1 MAFGFFRKTETADII
16 FMGGKIYT
24 QNTDM
29 PWTEAVACKNGLIL
43 ALGDYGDIKELEG
56 KNTEIVDLEGGFM
69 LPGLIETSG
78 HPVLDTFKN
87 SCLFLKKGT
96 LDETLAQISEYAA
109 TQADAEIIF
118 AYGYEESIFDSLEQD
133 KARGAL
139 DEICQEKPIVAL
151 GKSGLHCWLNTLA
164 TETVKAAA
172 AEDEITTIS
181 LAYLLH
187 VLEPLN
193 SDIVP
198 KEFTDCMLRYCK
210 KGFTSVFDCGA
221 PEYFTS
227 IYQSFMVHAY
237 QENMVKNRFFGSL
250 LVTRDINP
258 APMIRKLAQYRTH
271 CVELNEHVNFS
282 TLKLLVDRSPGAVSI
297 PDSALRELCLLAA
310 DNGFDIHIDAIGRE
324 AVTEAV
330 EALEATRSA
339 GYKKS
344 AFTVAHD
351 GDVDTVALEHT
362 SLGQDIKETPLT
374 YERND
379 PWIGI
384 ERAATI
390 SEAWDLLTIDGAIQL
405 GISDGF
411 GTIEKGK
418 HADFAIFDKD
428 PFALESIAE
437 LKELQA
443 VMTVIDGRVVYDA
456 ADDDSD
462 QWHLMLTPQDL
473 EFEE

>member
-43 ALGDYGDIKELEG
+43 ALGDYEDIKELEG
-56 KNTEIVDLEGGFM
+56 KHTKIVDLAGGFM

-96 LDETLAQISEYAA
+96 FDETLSQISEYAGA
-109 TQADAEIIF
+109 QTDSEIIF
-118 AYGYEESIFDSLEQD
+118 AYGYEESIFESLEQD
-133 KARGAL
+133 KASEAL
-139 DEICQEKPIVAL
+139 DEICQEKPVVVL

-187 VLEPLN
+187 VLEPFH
-193 SDIVP
+193 SDIIP
-198 KEFTDCMLRYCK
+198 KEFTDGMLRYCK

-227 IYQSFMVHAY
+227 IYQGFMVHAY

-258 APMIRKLAQYRTH
+258 APMIRKLSQYRTH

-282 TLKLLVDRSPGAVSI
+282 TLKLLVDRTPGAVSI
-297 PDSALRELCLLAA
+297 TDSALREFCLLAA
-310 DNGFDIHIDAIGRE
+310 DNGFDIHIDAIGGQ
-324 AVTEAV
+324 AVAEAV
-330 EALEATRSA
+330 EALQASRSA

-351 GDVDTVALEHT
+351 KDADNAALEHT
-362 SLGQDIKETPLT
+362 SLGTDIKETPRT
-374 YERND
+374 YEREGA
-379 PWIGI
+379 WIGI
-384 ERAATI
+384 QRAATI
-390 SEAWDLLTIDGAIQL
+390 TEALDLLTVDGAIQL
-405 GISDGF
+405 GIIDSF

-418 HADFAIFDKD
+418 HADFAVFDKD
-428 PFALESIAE
+428 PFGLGSIEA

-443 VMTVIDGRVVYDA
+443 VMTVIDGKVVYDA
-456 ADDDSD
+456 AEDNSN
-462 QWHLMLTPQDL
+462 QWHLMLTPQDF
-473 EFEE
+473 EFDE

>member
-1 MAFGFFRKTETADII
+1 MAFGFFKKTETADII

-43 ALGDYGDIKELEG
+43 ALGDYDDIKELEG
-56 KNTEIVDLEGGFM
+56 KHTEIVDLEGGFM

-87 SCLFLKKGT
+87 SCLFLRRGT
-96 LDETLAQISEYAA
+96 FDETLVQISEYAA
-109 TQADAEIIF
+109 AQIDSEILF
-118 AYGYEESIFDSLEQD
+118 AYGYDEAIFESVEQD

-139 DEICQEKPIVAL
+139 DEICQEKPIVVL

-193 SDIVP
+193 SELIP
-198 KEFTDCMLRYCK
+198 KEYTDRMLRYCK

-227 IYQSFMVHAY
+227 IYQNFMVHAY
-237 QENMVKNRFFGSL
+237 QENMVKTRFFGSL
-250 LVTRDINP
+250 LITRDINP

-271 CVELNEHVNFS
+271 CVELNEHVNFT
-282 TLKLLVDRSPGAVSI
+282 TLKLLVDRAPGAVSI
-297 PDSALRELCLLAA
+297 TNSALRELCLLAA
-310 DNGFDIHIDAIGRE
+310 DNGFDIHIDAIGRD

-344 AFTVAHD
+344 ALTVAHD
-351 GDVDTVALEHT
+351 GDVDLAALEHT

-374 YERND
+374 YERD
-379 PWIGI
+379 AAWIGI
-384 ERAATI
+384 ERA
-390 SEAWDLLTIDGAIQL
+390 EAITEALDLLTVDGAMQL

-411 GTIEKGK
+411 GSIEKGK

-428 PFALESIAE
+428 PYALGSIAE

-443 VMTVIDGRVVYDA
+443 VMTVIDGKVVYDA

-462 QWHLMLTPQDL
+462 QWHRMLVPQDL
-473 EFEE
+473 EFDE